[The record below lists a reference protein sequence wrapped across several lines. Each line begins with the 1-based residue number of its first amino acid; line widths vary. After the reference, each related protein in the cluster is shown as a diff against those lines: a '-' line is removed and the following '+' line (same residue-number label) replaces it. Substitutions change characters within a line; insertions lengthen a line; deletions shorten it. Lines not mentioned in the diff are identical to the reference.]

1 MSTSVRVI
9 MEVEVTVGAWNDS
22 ADFTSLKEQALREA
36 DQIVR
41 NCHEDIKVIGA
52 LRCKFVTFE
61 RDV

>member
-41 NCHEDIKVIGA
+41 NCDKDIKVIGV

-61 RDV
+61 RDL

>member
-1 MSTSVRVI
+1 

-22 ADFTSLKEQALREA
+22 ADFASLKEQAIREA

-41 NCHEDIKVIGA
+41 NCDKDIKVIGA

-61 RDV
+61 RDI